1 MHRLIEE
8 VCMPSIA
15 RPLTALIAILLS
27 LPALV
32 MSADKE
38 STYDIEVL
46 VIENRMPDLL
56 GDEMLLRDSAK
67 LRLQT
72 PEGAAPPNP
81 PAAGSYFQPV
91 IVKQLSENKNFRVLA
106 YAHWSQTLDSASKGV
121 KPVRIVSTEKA
132 NPPELEGAIRFSM
145 SRYLHL
151 DVNLLFRPASEQT
164 SSGTMYRISEQ
175 RRVKSQET
183 HYFDHPKFGVLV
195 RIMPVDSDSKGEK
208 R

>member
-1 MHRLIEE
+1 
-8 VCMPSIA
+8 MPSIA
-15 RPLTALIAILLS
+15 RPLTAALIATLLS

-46 VIENRMPDLL
+46 VIENRMPDLV

-67 LRLQT
+67 QRLQT
-72 PEGAAPPNP
+72 TESAPPPNP
-81 PAAGSYFQPV
+81 PAAGSYFQPG
-91 IVKQLSENKNFRVLA
+91 IVKQLSQNKDYRVLA
-106 YAHWSQTLDSASKGV
+106 YAHWSQTLDSNSSKGV

-132 NPPELEGAIRFSM
+132 NPPELDGAVRFTM
-145 SRYLHL
+145 TRYLHL

-164 SSGTMYRISEQ
+164 SSGTIYRISEQ

-195 RIMPVDSDSKGEK
+195 RIMPVESDSKGEK